1 MTNRE
6 VIDRAF
12 DKQIK
17 KAENALNKAGI
28 LMTDEAKAILA
39 QNKKYVTRGVF
50 KGIYKTVVTQPGKMI
65 LTFGNNT
72 RSKSGFPYAAAVETG
87 RKAGKMPPIRDIK
100 DWLYERARVHGEMR
114 FNKSAKQSFLVKK
127 KPSKLGSLSAVMN
140 FDRQMTTIAF
150 LIARKIGK
158 TGTKPFP
165 FMRPAYDFGV
175 KKFLEI
181 MNND

>member
-1 MTNRE
+1 MSNRE
-6 VIDRAF
+6 VIELAF

-28 LMTDEAKAILA
+28 LMTDEAKSILA
-39 QNKKYVTRGVF
+39 QNKKYVTRAVF
-50 KGIYKTVVTQPGKMI
+50 KGIYKAVTIQPGKLI
-65 LTFGNNT
+65 LNFGNNA
-72 RSKSGFPYAAAVETG
+72 RSKSGFPYAAAVEAG

-114 FNKSAKQSFLVKK
+114 FNKGAKQSFLVKK

-140 FDRQMTTIAF
+140 YDRQMTTIAF

-165 FMRPAYDFGV
+165 FMRPAYDLGV
-175 KKFLEI
+175 KKFLELI
-181 MNND
+181 ND